1 VEEVSLP
8 AMAVRLA
15 ISMGVVLGLMLL
27 AARLLRR
34 AQGMART
41 AGSGAGGRRGRARTV
56 TPLAV
61 TGVAPLGRGASVALV
76 RAAGHDLVLGVTEQ
90 QVTLLH
96 RIPVEL
102 LEAPEDTTGPQ
113 GAGSR
118 GATSS
123 IELDLDLPEATAR
136 IAVAAAEQ
144 PAVAAGTPAWT
155 DALETLR
162 AMTVRR

>member
-41 AGSGAGGRRGRARTV
+41 AGSGSGGRRGRARTV

-76 RAAGHDLVLGVTEQ
+76 RAAGHDLVLGITEQ

-96 RIPVEL
+96 RKP
-102 LEAPEDTTGPQ
+102 A
-113 GAGSR
+113 
-118 GATSS
+118 
-123 IELDLDLPEATAR
+123 ELDLDLPEATAR